1 MKPEDLKTKCA
12 RVMLESGPDVKVKLV
27 IPKPED
33 LVEGA
38 MAVGLGLNRQGGPL
52 AAIKGSSTVDGKP
65 MLTVWVKAADLL
77 KELP

>member
-12 RVMLESGPDVKVKLV
+12 RVMLEDGPDVKVKLV

-33 LVEGA
+33 LAEGA
-38 MAVGLGLNRQGGPL
+38 MAVGLKLNRHGGPL
-52 AAIKGSSTVDGKP
+52 AAIKGSSTVDGKA